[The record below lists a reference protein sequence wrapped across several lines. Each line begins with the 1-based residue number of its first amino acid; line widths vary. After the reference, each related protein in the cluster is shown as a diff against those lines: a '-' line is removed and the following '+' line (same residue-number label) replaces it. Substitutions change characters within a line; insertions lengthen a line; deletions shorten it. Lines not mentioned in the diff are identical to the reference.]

1 MKSFLVLCFLFIT
14 TVNSAA
20 IRLSPPSEDPF
31 YTPPDNYEDA
41 EPGDILKVR
50 NTPTQLSSIFMPFQV
65 KNTWQLLVRSTDNFG
80 NASYIV
86 TTVVEPFNADP
97 NKVVSYQ
104 SWEDSANFDCAP
116 SYGIQSGASFAT
128 AGIQLDMTFMVP
140 ILNNGYYLVN
150 PDYEGPQAGY
160 TVGRQAAHGVLD
172 SIRAVLKSGNVTGIE
187 ELADVAMWG
196 YSGGSLASSWA
207 VSLQLEYAP
216 ELEDNLIG
224 VALGGLFANVT
235 ALAEVIDGGLF
246 SALIS
251 EQYNGLAN
259 VYPEFKEALY
269 GYAADDDAR
278 VFLLRGAETCLIPLV
293 LQTFSQNYF
302 SGDDRVFPDGF
313 AIFDDPVLH
322 DVIEENTLSNL
333 DELYVPQIPVL
344 IYQATFDSICPIKDS
359 KKVYNQWCERGIA
372 SCEFAEDLAD
382 GHIVEAIV
390 GAPVAL
396 TWLKARFD
404 GEEPVQGCKHSLRV
418 SNFFYPNIS
427 NSTAQYWNGIYDAF
441 IGADMGAGMNADN
454 ITLTGLLNGL
464 RSLF

>member
-1 MKSFLVLCFLFIT
+1 MKSFLLLCFLFIT
-14 TVNSAA
+14 YSIKSAA
-20 IRLSPPSEDPF
+20 ISLSPPSEGPF
-31 YTPPDNYEDA
+31 YTPPDDYEDA

-50 NTPTQLSSIFMPFQV
+50 NTPTQLSSLFMPFQV
-65 KNTWQLLVRSTDNFG
+65 KNTWQLLVRGGDNFG

-86 TTVVEPFNADP
+86 TTVVEFFNADP

-104 SWEDSANFDCAP
+104 SWEDSANFDCTP
-116 SYGIQSGASFAT
+116 SYGMQSGASLAT
-128 AGIQLDMTFMVP
+128 TGIQLDMTFMVP

-160 TVGRQAAHGVLD
+160 TVGRRAAHGVLD
-172 SIRAVLKSGNVTGIE
+172 FIRAVLKSGNVTGIE
-187 ELADVAMWG
+187 ELAGVAIWG
-196 YSGGSLASSWA
+196 YFGGSLASSWA
-207 VSLQLEYAP
+207 VSLQTEYVP

-224 VALGGLFANVT
+224 VAIGGFFANVT
-235 ALAEVIDGGLF
+235 ALAQVTDGGFF

-259 VYPEFKEALY
+259 VYPEFKEALH

-278 VFLLRGAETCLIPLV
+278 EFLLRGAETCLIPLA
-293 LQTFSQNYF
+293 LQTLSQNYF
-302 SGDDRVFPDGF
+302 SEDDRIFPDGF
-313 AIFDDPVLH
+313 AIFDDP
-322 DVIEENTLSNL
+322 
-333 DELYVPQIPVL
+333 LYVPQIPVL
-344 IYQATFDSICPIKDS
+344 IYQATFDSICLIKDS
-359 KKVYNQWCERGIA
+359 KKVYNQWCERGIG

-382 GHIVEAIV
+382 SHIVEAFI

-418 SNFFYPNIS
+418 SNYFYPNIS

-441 IGADMGAGMNADN
+441 IGADMGAAMNADN
-454 ITLTGLLNGL
+454 ITLTELVNVL